1 MAETS
6 ARNEA
11 FLKQMERQRLSKPC
25 IRAIDLRGK
34 VPGECQAYEFGGKRH
49 YLDDRAYLLV
59 KQLLQRFDG
68 RYTIGVYE
76 GLQKALKK
84 LTETNSEASSS
95 TDEDRPI
102 LLRDKDRVQFMRFD
116 EEVRRKE
123 PRLTVITPVQISISD
138 VIYHG
143 STIDITTSAIRVSL
157 KRAFTLNSGAEISV
171 NLTEVAEKSGLAAFK
186 QVKYRILR
194 ANHDEL
200 RTQLVLLRNRHDEP
214 QVTQWLDNWIARK
227 QAPEHMDL
235 NNELYN
241 LSNRIYAR
249 LFTENISKPLIWLTP
264 EGDIHTLHLS
274 VSASQHLTA
283 IKNDGGLFE
292 FAKLALSSIPLH
304 TKQTVLAISDQGF
317 LLADSQDNE
326 QVKQLFAWKAQ
337 HNNRYLLLLSQSV
350 RRLENKDLES
360 FSEELDALAAY
371 SADYADNFKNSIL
384 QQPRFFS
391 VTDISQCAY
400 LTEVNAQP
408 AELQACGDSSEVK
421 APAPTTIRQFID
433 RKVERYSI
441 KTNIRIR
448 IEDKAYSLKT
458 NDASETGISIT
469 VPELIDVMP
478 DTRVNVDFTRWQDMA
493 KSIRL
498 RGIQFRIKHISYWQG
513 ETTLGLERETRAC
526 AASVN
531 TFFADVININKATL
545 ALQRE
550 HLRIAPESIIFSQLV
565 TPELA
570 TTPFYMTMDDANV
583 RIIQAVA
590 TTANNNAANKNQHW
604 NAMQRQ
610 LRSLWD
616 QAKLFAD
623 KPDNTLNFT
632 LYTYLNS
639 QQEWQIKQEFDF
651 TSAAE
656 KTLFINQALMSPEH
670 YFYHGSLTSVKTEQ
684 VTQQKDLYDK
694 LIELRAHSQHKVK
707 QIRQVF
713 HTLFAI
719 GEFTDITEIIRAAY
733 R

>member
-34 VPGECQAYEFGGKRH
+34 VPGECQAYEFGGKKH

-59 KQLLQRFDG
+59 KQLLQRFDN
-68 RYTIGVYE
+68 RYTVGVYE
-76 GLQKALKK
+76 GLQKTLKK
-84 LTETNSEASSS
+84 LTETNTEVSSS
-95 TDEDRPI
+95 DGDKPI

-116 EEVRRKE
+116 QEVRRKE
-123 PRLTVITPVQISISD
+123 PRLTIVTPVQISISD

-157 KRAFTLNSGAEISV
+157 KRAFTLNAGAQINV
-171 NLTEVAEKSGLAAFK
+171 NLTEVAEKSGLLTFNS
-186 QVKYRILR
+186 VKYKILK

-200 RTQLVLLRNRHDEP
+200 RTQLVLLRNKHDDP

-227 QAPEHMDL
+227 QSPEHMDL

-249 LFTENISKPLIWLTP
+249 LFTENISKPLVWLTP
-264 EGDIHTLHLS
+264 EGDVHTLHLS

-283 IKNDGGLFE
+283 IKNDEAIFD
-292 FAKLALSSIPLH
+292 FAKLALNKIPLH
-304 TKQTVLAISDQGF
+304 VTQTLLAINQNGYALATTSDR
-317 LLADSQDNE
+317 E
-326 QVKQLFAWKAQ
+326 QLKSLFAWKVQ
-337 HNNRYLLLLSQSV
+337 HNDGFLLLLNQSV
-350 RRLENKDLES
+350 RILDDNDLKTV
-360 FSEELDALAAY
+360 SEEVEALASY
-371 SADYADNFKNSIL
+371 SAEYADEFKKNIL
-384 QQPRFFS
+384 SQPRVFS
-391 VTDISQCAY
+391 IIDVSQTAY
-400 LTEVNAQP
+400 LCKVDAAGVELRQHDNASV
-408 AELQACGDSSEVK
+408 E
-421 APAPTTIRQFID
+421 APTPSVMRQFIE
-433 RKVERYSI
+433 RKVERYAIRTDIQI
-441 KTNIRIR
+441 K

-458 NDASETGISIT
+458 NDVSETGINVTI
-469 VPELIDVMP
+469 PEHIDVMP
-478 DTRVNVDFTRWQDMA
+478 DARISLDFSRWQDMA
-493 KSIRL
+493 KNTHL
-498 RGIQFRIKHISYWQG
+498 RGIQFRVKHISYWQG
-513 ETTLGLERETRAC
+513 QTTLGLERETRAC
-526 AASVN
+526 ATSIN
-531 TFFADVININKATL
+531 TFFADVIKLNKENL

-550 HLRIAPESIIFSQLV
+550 HGRIAPESRIFSQLI
-565 TPELA
+565 TPELIS
-570 TTPFYMTMDDANV
+570 TPFYMTMDENNV

-590 TTANNNAANKNQHW
+590 TTANNNAANKKEHW

-610 LRSLWD
+610 LRLLWD

-632 LYTYLNS
+632 LYSYLNS

-656 KTLFINQALMSPEH
+656 KTLFINQALMAPEH
-670 YFYHGSLTSVKTEQ
+670 YFYHGSLSSIKTEQ
-684 VTQQKDLYDK
+684 ITQQKDLYDK

-713 HTLFAI
+713 HTLFAV
-719 GEFTDITEIIRAAY
+719 GEFTDITEVITAAY